1 MRDKSSTRC
10 SQRRLAEPGSPL
22 YGASGMVRGRKRRS
36 ISSQF
41 AEPRATGFGSG
52 GSLGP
57 GRSRKGPPP
66 QTKTNT

>member
-22 YGASGMVRGRKRRS
+22 YGASGMVRGRKRRR
-36 ISSQF
+36 IKPV

-66 QTKTNT
+66 TD